1 MLATRIPGRPDVGPG
16 AGEGNRERAGSARGM
31 RRPPP
36 RGRGPYN
43 TRKVDYTSLAA
54 PSAGEGAG
62 EDPVG
67 VVAGRVRRAGP
78 HRGGQDRETIHS
90 AAAAGAPS
98 GGVSTSGAIG
108 SSPNRS
114 PVRACEVPVVSTM
127 VRPVYSGNSW
137 LTEA

>member
-1 MLATRIPGRPDVGPG
+1 MLAIRVSGRPDADPG

-36 RGRGPYN
+36 RGRGPCP
-43 TRKVDYTSLAA
+43 TTTPPTWTAAA
-54 PSAGEGAG
+54 PSAGEWAG
-62 EDPVG
+62 EGPVG

-78 HRGGQDRETIHS
+78 HRGGQDREAIHS